1 MLVAVPFCKF
11 GRITSKPIFSY
22 MLRSWGILKSWVS
35 PSLLPLKRLRVVPIG
50 SACQVAHW
58 NTWGSR
64 GGFAGR
70 RVVDRWS
77 GSPDAV
83 CPPPDWLGTVIELG
97 SVSSRLR
104 NGLGGK
110 FTVMMKSV

>member
-1 MLVAVPFCKF
+1 MLVAVPFWRF

-22 MLRSWGILKSWVS
+22 MLRSWGILKSWLS

-50 SACQVAHW
+50 SAWQVAHW
-58 NTWGSR
+58 KTLASS
-64 GGFAGR
+64 GGFAALKM
-70 RVVDRWS
+70 VAPLF
-77 GSPDAV
+77 GSPDTV

-110 FTVMMKSV
+110 FSVMMKSV